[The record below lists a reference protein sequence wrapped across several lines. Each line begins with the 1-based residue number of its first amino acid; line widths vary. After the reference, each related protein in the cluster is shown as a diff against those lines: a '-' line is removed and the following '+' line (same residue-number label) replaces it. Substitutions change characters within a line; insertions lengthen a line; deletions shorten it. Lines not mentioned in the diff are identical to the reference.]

1 MFLSFSGSK
10 LHFSFIYLCFSILII
25 LASRFLL
32 FSISAYCS
40 SSFVVMPR
48 PVFNPIFLYTCLS
61 ILFAYC
67 TDISAPTGKA
77 RWIYVRICPDFLIV
91 CSLLTFSAVRNLFSL

>member
-61 ILFAYC
+61 ILFASC
-67 TDISAPTGKA
+67 TDTSADTGKDA
-77 RWIYVRICPDFLIV
+77 LPKHTHLPLPLPRPQHG
-91 CSLLTFSAVRNLFSL
+91 

>member
-61 ILFAYC
+61 ILFASC
-67 TDISAPTGKA
+67 TDIFSIHRKSTLD
-77 RWIYVRICPDFLIV
+77 ICPHLPGFLNRM
-91 CSLLTFSAVRNLFSL
+91 LTTHI